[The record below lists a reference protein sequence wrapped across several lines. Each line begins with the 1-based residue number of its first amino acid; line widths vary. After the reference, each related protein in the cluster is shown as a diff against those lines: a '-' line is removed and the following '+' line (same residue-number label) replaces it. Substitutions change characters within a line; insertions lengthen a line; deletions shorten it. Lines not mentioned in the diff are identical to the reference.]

1 MTRTRLLV
9 SVVGLAL
16 LLGAGGRV
24 LVRVGVHLPHGDEVL
39 AVGQMAKALGA
50 PWLAAAWGLGAVAGS
65 RLRGSVAGGAA
76 LMLGTLIWYLL
87 TVAAAGR
94 GVAAQVLPVATAWAI
109 AASLAGGVFGLA
121 GAAWRDG
128 SSTARA
134 LSVAVLAG
142 ALAGEAVLLAGEW
155 SGRAARAVLV
165 AEFGAALLLLAAF
178 RRRVPVA
185 LTFLLFAVIA
195 VMLAGLEDTVR
206 DALRVAGWG
215 GP

>member
-1 MTRTRLLV
+1 MTRARLLV
-9 SVVGLAL
+9 SVLGLAL

-24 LVRVGVHLPHGDEVL
+24 LVRVGVHLPHGEAL
-39 AVGQMAKALGA
+39 LSVGEMAKALGA
-50 PWLAAAWGLGAVAGS
+50 PWLAAAWGLGAIAGS
-65 RLRGSVAGGAA
+65 RSRGSFAGAA
-76 LMLGTLIWYLL
+76 ALALGTLIWYLL
-87 TVAAAGR
+87 TVAVAGR
-94 GVAAQVLPVATAWAI
+94 AVAADVLPVAVGWAAMACVAG
-109 AASLAGGVFGLA
+109 AAFGLA

-128 SSTARA
+128 SSAVRA
-134 LSVAVLAG
+134 VSVAVLAG

-165 AEFGAALLLLAAF
+165 AEFGAALLILAAF

-185 LTFLLFAVIA
+185 LTFLLFTVIA
-195 VMLAGLEDTVR
+195 LVLAGLEDTVR